1 MGRLLVGGVMLLVF
15 GLLFVVRGMAEGNWS
30 EVGVGV
36 PGLLIGIGSL
46 VFYKLERQERT
57 PK

>member
-1 MGRLLVGGVMLLVF
+1 VGRLLVGGVLLLVC
-15 GLLFVVRGMAEGNWS
+15 GLLFIVRGIAEGDS
-30 EVGVGV
+30 AEVGLGV

-46 VFYKLERQERT
+46 VFIKLEKQGRT